1 MVNTGQ
7 IMAELLCSK
16 LDKEDSEI
24 NSKMGDYFNAIS
36 FEGRTTILNNIKEYL
51 ESENVQTED

>member
-1 MVNTGQ
+1 MVSIGQ
-7 IMAELLCSK
+7 IMAEIFCNN
-16 LDKEDSEI
+16 LDESDSEI

-36 FEGRTTILNNIKEYL
+36 FEGRTTILFNIKEYL